1 MSNNQLLLVDPVST
15 ITQISLFIKKCI
27 QHSNLKGAIVSLS
40 GGIDSAVALALTVK
54 AIGPEHVTCITMP
67 ECDITP
73 EEDLVDV
80 MCLTELFDVT
90 CERLE
95 ISSMLHVM
103 RKSLPIPTSESKI
116 IYGNVKA
123 RLRMLLTYF
132 FANMENKIVVG
143 TSNKSELLT
152 GFFTKY
158 GDGGVDIMPL
168 ADLYKTQ
175 IRQLAPHLKIPE
187 RIITKPPSPGFWPGQ
202 TDEEELGI
210 SYDYLDLIL
219 YYWENN
225 YSLKEISDSLKT
237 PLSKI
242 EEIIQR
248 VNSNEHKRHFP
259 LILRHS

>member
-1 MSNNQLLLVDPVST
+1 MLNNQLLLDDPASVIIQ
-15 ITQISLFIKKCI
+15 ITQFIKKCV
-27 QHSNLKGAIVSLS
+27 QDSNLKGAIVSLS
-40 GGIDSAVALALTVK
+40 GGIDSAVALSLTVK
-54 AIGPEHVTCITMP
+54 AIGSEYVTCITMP
-67 ECDITP
+67 ECDITA

-80 MCLTELFDVT
+80 TYLTKLFDVT

-103 RKSLPIPTSESKI
+103 RESLPIPTNKSKI
-116 IYGNVKA
+116 IYGNIKA

-132 FANMENKIVVG
+132 FANMEDKIVVG

-202 TDEEELGI
+202 TDEDELGI

-225 YSLKEISDSLKT
+225 YSLKEICDSLKIQM
-237 PLSKI
+237 SKI

-248 VNSNEHKRHFP
+248 VNLNKHKRHFP
-259 LILRHS
+259 LILRLS

>member
-1 MSNNQLLLVDPVST
+1 MLNNQLLLVDPVST
-15 ITQISLFIKKCI
+15 ITQICLFIKKCV
-27 QHSNLKGAIVSLS
+27 QDSNLKGAIVSLS

-54 AIGPEHVTCITMP
+54 AIGPQHVTCITMP

-80 MCLTELFDVT
+80 TCLTELFDVT

-158 GDGGVDIMPL
+158 GDGGVDMLPL
-168 ADLYKTQ
+168 V
-175 IRQLAPHLKIPE
+175 R
-187 RIITKPPSPGFWPGQ
+187 
-202 TDEEELGI
+202 
-210 SYDYLDLIL
+210 
-219 YYWENN
+219 
-225 YSLKEISDSLKT
+225 
-237 PLSKI
+237 
-242 EEIIQR
+242 
-248 VNSNEHKRHFP
+248 
-259 LILRHS
+259 

>member
-1 MSNNQLLLVDPVST
+1 MLNNQLLLDDPPSV
-15 ITQISLFIKKCI
+15 IKQICLFIKKCV
-27 QHSNLKGAIVSLS
+27 QDSNLKGAIVSVS

-54 AIGPEHVTCITMP
+54 AIGPENVTCITMP

-73 EEDLVDV
+73 EEDLIDV
-80 MCLTELFDVT
+80 THLTELFDVT

-95 ISSMLHVM
+95 ISMMLHVM
-103 RKSLPIPTSESKI
+103 RESLPIPTNKSKI
-116 IYGNVKA
+116 IYGNIKA

-132 FANMENKIVVG
+132 YANMEDKIVVG

-175 IRQLAPHLKIPE
+175 IRQLAYPLKIPE

-202 TDEEELGI
+202 TDEDELGI
-210 SYDYLDLIL
+210 SYEDLDRIL
-219 YYWENN
+219 YSWENN
-225 YSLKEISDSLKT
+225 HPPKEICDSLKI
-237 PLSKI
+237 PISKI
-242 EEIIQR
+242 KEIIQR
-248 VNSNEHKRHFP
+248 VKSNEHKRHFP
-259 LILRHS
+259 LILRLS